1 MKMLTIVLVA
11 LIAIGGTVIGLG
23 YAGVMKIPG
32 ITPDKKKS
40 TVATQ
45 GTATKSEAEE
55 TTGNNKST
63 EQPPTAEPPTKP
75 VEPPV
80 SEPPPTTSAPKKDGT
95 ERVASLWSNMD
106 TAAVKKILLKWEDG
120 DALPV
125 LAKMEDVKL
134 AELLAA
140 IAADD
145 PEKAARISKGI
156 KALEKGGK

>member
-1 MKMLTIVLVA
+1 MLTIALVA

-32 ITPDKKKS
+32 ITPDKKK
-40 TVATQ
+40 TTAATQ
-45 GTATKSEAEE
+45 GTATKSKAEE

-63 EQPPTAEPPTKP
+63 EQPPAAEPPAKP

-95 ERVASLWSNMD
+95 ERVAGLWSNMD

-140 IAADD
+140 IATDD

>member
-1 MKMLTIVLVA
+1 
-11 LIAIGGTVIGLG
+11 
-23 YAGVMKIPG
+23 
-32 ITPDKKKS
+32 
-40 TVATQ
+40 
-45 GTATKSEAEE
+45 
-55 TTGNNKST
+55 
-63 EQPPTAEPPTKP
+63 
-75 VEPPV
+75 
-80 SEPPPTTSAPKKDGT
+80 
-95 ERVASLWSNMD
+95 MD